1 MNIIQEVEVDIM
13 WISRS
18 MAKQDRWSS
27 GEWTPESEFEKAR
40 GLLPILPFYVIREDN
55 TWFVMWIKCQFILTE
70 EQVEKLVAE
79 KAAVVAAQKC

>member
-1 MNIIQEVEVDIM
+1 MNNIEEVEVDIM

-18 MAKQDRWSS
+18 MAKQKRWSS

-55 TWFVMWIKCQFILTE
+55 HWFIMWINGQFILTE
-70 EQVEKLVAE
+70 EQIGKLVSE